1 MRSRHTAPSRRSR
14 RPKQSD
20 SPTGLLGGPEALI
33 YQLLSLTPTGQRGG
47 PSASRRRASAA
58 SAAPPPADPLGVGV
72 PHPHPL
78 RCLLNSSLIRS
89 ITCSQKEVTALLP
102 LSLDNSASRIAG
114 GERLIRFPRLRLRRT
129 VFQRMLR
136 QIHARIA
143 MVVTRGRLFSDSVH
157 VFTGAPVSG
166 EHLRHP
172 VSQGGP
178 LSHGG
183 RFLYPDA

>member
-1 MRSRHTAPSRRSR
+1 MTVPGPSRAQNVSSSEPPCKAVWFPDRTAWRSGDADLSAPKFDLHRGAAALARLVQVRPR
-14 RPKQSD
+14 RLPR
-20 SPTGLLGGPEALI
+20 PRRLI
-33 YQLLSLTPTGQRGG
+33 LSGWEFRTRTLT
-47 PSASRRRASAA
+47 AA
-58 SAAPPPADPLGVGV
+58 SFQ
-72 PHPHPL
+72 
-78 RCLLNSSLIRS
+78 S

-102 LSLDNSASRIAG
+102 LSLANSASRIAG
-114 GERLIRFPRLRLRRT
+114 GERPIRFLWPHLRRT

-143 MVVTRGRLFSDSVH
+143 LVVTRGRLFSDSVQ

-172 VSQGGP
+172 VSQGG
-178 LSHGG
+178 